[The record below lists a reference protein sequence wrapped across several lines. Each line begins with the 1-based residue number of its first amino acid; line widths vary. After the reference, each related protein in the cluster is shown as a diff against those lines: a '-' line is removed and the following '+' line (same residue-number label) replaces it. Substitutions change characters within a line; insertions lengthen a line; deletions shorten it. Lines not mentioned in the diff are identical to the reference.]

1 MSDFSVK
8 TIYAIQHNIT
18 KRVYV
23 GVCQHPDTRIKKH
36 MHDLL
41 RGVHT
46 NKKLQ
51 EDFDKYGMEFSFY
64 IIDKVKKEDCFEKEK
79 QWMNILRSNDP
90 KTGYNLSKQE
100 APITDLSKFQRFY
113 LECIR
118 GTLTDI
124 FE

>member
-1 MSDFSVK
+1 
-8 TIYAIQHNIT
+8 
-18 KRVYV
+18 
-23 GVCQHPDTRIKKH
+23 
-36 MHDLL
+36 
-41 RGVHT
+41 
-46 NKKLQ
+46 
-51 EDFDKYGMEFSFY
+51 MEFSFY

-100 APITDLSKFQRFY
+100 APITDLPKFQRFY